1 MLERKR
7 KEGKAAGEGRG
18 IKGEKSKGR
27 NENGGGGCSRVG
39 STDRERKG
47 GKWKEG
53 AESMAEN
60 GKNVKA
66 DKYSVKKERKKKRV
80 NK

>member
-1 MLERKR
+1 MQSKMVIEKKYAGKKEER
-7 KEGKAAGEGRG
+7 GKAAGEGRW

-47 GKWKEG
+47 RKWKEG
-53 AESMAEN
+53 MESMAEN
-60 GKNVKA
+60 GENV
-66 DKYSVKKERKKKRV
+66 
-80 NK
+80 